1 MSALKPVCAQWR
13 ESLSMSCMRSVPMN
27 RPVPANAGII
37 VEYYSVGGRERDY
50 DFAEPREKDLDVAQH
65 GAAGAVPREMR
76 LGPDVPV
83 RAVALLLV
91 LQVERGHGRVVAH
104 LLGHVAHAAG
114 ARVHDAGKGL
124 ADDGVVGLLATLHG
138 ERRMERAEKNVHE
151 FCSASWRGTI
161 LRCT

>member
-1 MSALKPVCAQWR
+1 
-13 ESLSMSCMRSVPMN
+13 MRSVPMN

-65 GAAGAVPREMR
+65 GAAGAVPREVR

-138 ERRMERAEKNVHE
+138 EKRMERAEKNVHE